1 MLHRQGH
8 SAKVAHARGNGR
20 AGGMASAS
28 PLPSP
33 PLSPL
38 PAAASTFNGT
48 AWVELFPELNYDL
61 TVLWT
66 LLCGFLVVFMQCGFA
81 VSWAGGQAGGRAG
94 RHSGTRDGGARES
107 FDDVHGMACEGGVA
121 KLQEHTGQR
130 AGSVRHMSAR
140 GFAVGVQATQQA
152 TKMAPPLPA
161 GRQPGRPDC
170 DVCDGGAQ
178 WRHAHLHVVR
188 HRWAVWG
195 RVGPSSGHCAATV
208 AGQGVG

>member
-8 SAKVAHARGNGR
+8 PAKVAHARGNGR

-38 PAAASTFNGT
+38 PAAAPTFNGT

-94 RHSGTRDGGARES
+94 CAARPLSLRFWGAQAGDPPHGMRARPGTVWLGTCLAQLRQVLARRAGGAAS
-107 FDDVHGMACEGGVA
+107 HGPGVA
-121 KLQEHTGQR
+121 SPSAGHIICLLASPDHTVPDHPPPAAV
-130 AGSVRHMSAR
+130 AGER
-140 GFAVGVQATQQA
+140 
-152 TKMAPPLPA
+152 
-161 GRQPGRPDC
+161 
-170 DVCDGGAQ
+170 GGAAQ
-178 WRHAHLHVVR
+178 ER
-188 HRWAVWG
+188 
-195 RVGPSSGHCAATV
+195 
-208 AGQGVG
+208 QKQ